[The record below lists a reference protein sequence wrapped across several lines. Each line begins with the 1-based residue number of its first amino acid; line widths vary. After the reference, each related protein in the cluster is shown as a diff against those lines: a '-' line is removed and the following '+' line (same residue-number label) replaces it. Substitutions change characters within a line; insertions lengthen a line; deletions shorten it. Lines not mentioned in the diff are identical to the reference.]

1 MPSMDIQTRSKM
13 DKVELISQFKTEYST
28 LTKQVNNEIITLSQD
43 EYEATID
50 AWADAKLAKL
60 AKQAEA
66 AAKATQKA
74 ALLERLGITE
84 DEAKLLLA

>member
-1 MPSMDIQTRSKM
+1 MTKLQ
-13 DKVELISQFKTEYST
+13 LIEQFKLDYPT
-28 LTKQVNNEIITLSQD
+28 LTKQSDDEVITLDQD

-50 AWADAKLAKL
+50 AWADAQLLKL

-66 AAKATQKA
+66 EAKAQAKA
-74 ALLERLGITE
+74 ELLERLGITA

>member
-1 MPSMDIQTRSKM
+1 M

-28 LTKQVNNEIITLSQD
+28 LTKQVNDEIITLSQD

-66 AAKATQKA
+66 EAKATQKA

-84 DEAKLLLA
+84 DEARLLLA

>member
-1 MPSMDIQTRSKM
+1 MTKQQ
-13 DKVELISQFKTEYST
+13 LIEQFKLDFPT
-28 LTKQVNNEIITLSQD
+28 LTKQFNDEVITLNKD

-50 AWADAKLAKL
+50 AWADAQLSKL

-66 AAKATQKA
+66 EAKAQAKA
-74 ALLERLGITE
+74 DLLERLGITE

>member
-1 MPSMDIQTRSKM
+1 MT
-13 DKVELISQFKTEYST
+13 
-28 LTKQVNNEIITLSQD
+28 TKQEIIDQLKLEFPTLQIGDDDSGYTQLSD
-43 EYEATID
+43 AEYETII
-50 AWADAKLAKL
+50 AERADARLAKL

-84 DEAKLLLA
+84 DEARLLLA